1 MERHFKGM
9 TEEEHSMYRLLPVF
23 FTVMVLVI
31 SSSFYLFPSVFAQS
45 SLNMEIIVPEEVNVC
60 EPDNYTLHITNRG
73 DESAFNITVQVTM
86 PADFHYINGSANIT
100 FPNGTSTADPLITG
114 QNLSWNLTPLINP
127 LGVNESI
134 QINFSLVAY
143 CNASSGCRIEAT
155 VYYDNKSTSAF
166 SSSMLVT
173 STLDETPP
181 WSWLEVTLDSNGYVT
196 RASTFRI
203 YGEDDSGMWKI
214 YYDIDGELH
223 EGNWKEVVTFQLNE
237 LWGYGPGMHN
247 IEYWAVD
254 FMGNEERPHH
264 HETYVLDAEGPT
276 INVSFNGIYELTVT
290 GKYQITT
297 LTTIGFTAEDEG
309 VGVERI
315 DYRLNDGDWM
325 EYEGAF
331 TLPEGFYHIYVI
343 AHDWVHNVGEA
354 HYMIQVGG
362 GEPVTVCHIAP
373 EQPDGNNG
381 WYVNPVTVSFE
392 ATDEASGVAFTKYRV
407 DGGEWTRYE
416 EPFELGDGLHHVE
429 YYSTDNAGLAENVKT
444 KEIMV
449 DLHPPEISIEKP
461 KNWLYIADRAILP
474 LSGNRP
480 IIIGRITMIASA
492 SDARTSGMQNMLLY
506 IDGDLKAD
514 GNDHIQYMPE
524 GIMMGIH
531 RVTIVARDVA
541 GNEAVEEIKFFI
553 AEQYCSFEGY
563 WEA

>member
-1 MERHFKGM
+1 GPLGVGSQLFI
-9 TEEEHSMYRLLPVF
+9 SF
-23 FTVMVLVI
+23 DATVIAEGIHVNEAQVSAYCENT
-31 SSSFYLFPSVFAQS
+31 SSYVQDEDNATIGVTHLSIEKYG
-45 SLNMEIIVPEEVNVC
+45 
-60 EPDNYTLHITNRG
+60 PDHVQFGEYINYTLVVTNMG
-73 DESAFNITVQVTM
+73 PSVAMDVIIQDVLPDGLLFNDAS
-86 PADFHYINGSANIT
+86 PGYAG
-100 FPNGTSTADPLITG
+100 PNPLVWGVPSMDVGTSIVL
-114 QNLSWNLTPLINP
+114 WIN
-127 LGVNESI
+127 
-134 QINFSLVAY
+134 
-143 CNASSGCRIEAT
+143 AT
-155 VYYDNKSTSAF
+155 VGEETNETFTNYASVTSGGTVEVA
-166 SSSMLVT
+166 LKT
-173 STLDETPP
+173 STLDEAPP
-181 WSWLEVTLDSNGYVT
+181 WSWLEVTLDPNGYVT

-214 YYDIDGELH
+214 YYDIDGVLY
-223 EGNWKEVVTFQLNE
+223 EGNWNEVVIFQLNE
-237 LWGYGPGMHN
+237 LWGYGPGMHS

-276 INVSFNGIYELTVT
+276 INISFNGIYELTVT

-297 LTTIGFTAEDEG
+297 LTTIGFTAEDDG

-474 LSGNRP
+474 LPGNRP

-514 GNDHIQYMPE
+514 GNDHVQYMPE